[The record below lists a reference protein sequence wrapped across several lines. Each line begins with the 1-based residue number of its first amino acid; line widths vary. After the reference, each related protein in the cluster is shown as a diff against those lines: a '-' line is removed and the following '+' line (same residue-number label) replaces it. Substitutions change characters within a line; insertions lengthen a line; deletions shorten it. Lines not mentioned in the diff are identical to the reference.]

1 MRTHCYILL
10 TGTLLFVG
18 GLRAETPPAGVPKEV
33 VEASDKTG
41 KWINSLKGKSNEQIV
56 GELGKPTE
64 RLTWNFDGKPELKL
78 RYTSLLPKSTVEL
91 YFVGDRVVTVSLHV
105 LSN

>member
-1 MRTHCYILL
+1 MRAHYCILL

-41 KWINSLKGKSNEQIV
+41 KWINSLKGKSNDQIV
-56 GELGKPTE
+56 SELGKPTE
-64 RLTWNFDGKPELKL
+64 RLTWNFDGKSELKL
-78 RYTSLLPKSTVEL
+78 RYTSLLPNSTLEL
-91 YFVGDRVVTVSLHV
+91 YFTGDQVVTASLHV
-105 LSN
+105 LSK

>member
-1 MRTHCYILL
+1 MRTQYCILL

-56 GELGKPTE
+56 SELGKPTE
-64 RLTWNFDGKPELKL
+64 RLTWTLNGKSELKL
-78 RYTSLLPKSTVEL
+78 RYTNLLPKSTLEL
-91 YFVGDRVVTVSLHV
+91 YFTGDRVITASLQV